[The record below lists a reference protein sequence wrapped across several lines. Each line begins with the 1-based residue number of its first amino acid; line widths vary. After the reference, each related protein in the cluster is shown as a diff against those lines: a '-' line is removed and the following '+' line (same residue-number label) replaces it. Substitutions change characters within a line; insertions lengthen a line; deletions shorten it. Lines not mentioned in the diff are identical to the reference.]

1 MYLNRMS
8 YYAFNADNYIV
19 LSVECNFISIC
30 YPPSFFVVAVVESLK
45 IKTYPCCGLIS
56 DTITDIK
63 GCQIDNTGLFEITY
77 PN

>member
-30 YPPSFFVVAVVESLK
+30 YPPSFFVVVESLK
-45 IKTYPCCGLIS
+45 IKTYPCFGLIS
-56 DTITDIK
+56 DTITD
-63 GCQIDNTGLFEITY
+63 LR
-77 PN
+77 